1 VIFSGLSIAET
12 DLSLLWLGFERNLSR
27 RSMGKPS
34 SKAVWGA
41 VVAIGLL
48 LPVPAAA
55 AGQSRLDRALQGSS
69 SGEAREVII
78 RVKPG
83 RQATVKSKI
92 DRRSGDA
99 KVHGLIDAVSARL
112 SGRDIAELAS
122 DPDVEG
128 VSLDADV
135 SALAAADKNAAGKNP
150 NAGAN
155 GKKPGS
161 GPGDPGIGAGNTVA
175 DIKHFVGLGNWFTGS
190 STTVA
195 IIDSGIAPGID
206 FDTRILAQY
215 VFSGG
220 KPALYTLPFDDYGH
234 GTHIAGLIGSN
245 GTSSS
250 NKYGGVAPGVK
261 LLSLKVLDRKGSGRT
276 SDVINALEFAV
287 ANRARF
293 GIKVVNLSLGH
304 PVYEPA
310 ATDPLVQAVEAA
322 VRAGLVV
329 VVAAGNYGFNPLTG
343 QIGFA
348 GIASPGNAPSA
359 ITVGAANT
367 NNTAVRSD
375 DRVADYSSRG
385 PSWYDG
391 FAKPDLLAPG
401 QGLTSNDAIG
411 STLDRDYPSLVV
423 KSGSTRFLRL
433 SGSSMATAVVS
444 GVVAVAIEANRTG
457 AQQRWQTA
465 QEALKRNE
473 RGSFDAPPDL
483 TSNAIKALLE
493 YSATPLRDEDGRPYG
508 ALEQG
513 AGLVNAAGAIALSY
527 GIDTTRRAGE
537 YWATMQTPAVTTF
550 DGIDVPW
557 AQAVVWG
564 TRRLAGTSVVELRQ
578 AAWEDNVVWGTGELR
593 TITWGMVADGEDNI
607 VWGTLADG
615 EDNIVWGTSVSL
627 STTLTW
633 VGNTFFEDNIVWGTA
648 SSWDD
653 NVVWG
658 TNLIGVLHG
667 NNIVWGSFSDSDD
680 NIVWG
685 TLSEDNIVWGTSEKK
700 VTVLGTAL
708 GGGL

>member
-1 VIFSGLSIAET
+1 
-12 DLSLLWLGFERNLSR
+12 
-27 RSMGKPS
+27 MGKSS

-48 LPVPAAA
+48 LPAPGAAA
-55 AGQSRLDRALQGSS
+55 PGGSKLDRALQGSS
-69 SGEAREVII
+69 SGEARAVIV

-83 RQATVKSKI
+83 RQGTVKNKI

-112 SGRDIAELAS
+112 SGRDIVELAS

-128 VSLDADV
+128 VSLDAEV
-135 SALAAADKNAAGKNP
+135 SALSAPKNAAGRNP
-150 NAGAN
+150 NADVK
-155 GKKPGS
+155 GKKPG
-161 GPGDPGIGAGNTVA
+161 GGTIDPEIGTDETIA
-175 DIKHFVGLGNWFTGS
+175 DLKQIVGLGNWFTGS

-195 IIDSGIAPGID
+195 ILDSGIAPGVD

-220 KPALYTLPFDDYGH
+220 RAAVSTLPFDDYGH
-234 GTHIAGLIGSN
+234 GTHVAGLIGSN
-245 GTSSS
+245 GTSS
-250 NKYGGVAPGVK
+250 NNRYGGVAPGVK

-293 GIKVVNLSLGH
+293 GIKVANLSLGH

-329 VVAAGNYGFNPLTG
+329 VVAAGNYGFNPDTR
-343 QIGFA
+343 QTGFA
-348 GIASPGNAPSA
+348 GIASPGNSPSA
-359 ITVGAANT
+359 ITVGAATT
-367 NNTAVRSD
+367 NNTAIRSD

-423 KSGSTRFLRL
+423 KSGYSRFLRL

-444 GVVAVAIEANRTG
+444 GVVAVAIDANRIG
-457 AQQRWQTA
+457 AQQRW
-465 QEALKRNE
+465 EDALKRNQ

-483 TSNAIKALLE
+483 TNNAIKALLE
-493 YSATPLRDEDGRPYG
+493 YSATPLRDERGRRYG

-513 AGLVNAAGAIALSY
+513 AGLVNAAGAVALSY
-527 GIDTTRRAGE
+527 SIDTTRRAGE
-537 YWATMQTPAVTTF
+537 YWATMQTPPVTRF

-557 AQAVVWG
+557 NQTVVWG
-564 TRRLAGTSVVELRQ
+564 TRRLGGTSVVDLRQ
-578 AAWEDNVVWGTGELR
+578 AAWEDNIVWGTGELR
-593 TITWGMVADGEDNI
+593 AITWGMVADGEDNI

-648 SSWDD
+648 SSWED

-667 NNIVWGSFSDSDD
+667 NNIVWGSFSDSED

-685 TLSEDNIVWGTSEKK
+685 TLSEDNIVWGTSEKR
-700 VTVLGTAL
+700 VTVLDTAI